1 MKIFHRG
8 KEYDIFYRLNRDEKH
23 DEIPDSVFLQSVAP
37 NGGPDSVDQPW
48 RGIVTRDGWKYVRFH
63 EMPWLLYHFA
73 EDPLEEVNLAHNGEF
88 REKRLEL
95 EACLREWEEK
105 TGDFENS
112 RIVREEKV

>member
-1 MKIFHRG
+1 MPVYSGSIEFRQNERSLQKIR
-8 KEYDIFYRLNRDEKH
+8 NR
-23 DEIPDSVFLQSVAP
+23 A
-37 NGGPDSVDQPW
+37 
-48 RGIVTRDGWKYVRFH
+48 
-63 EMPWLLYHFA
+63 A
-73 EDPLEEVNLAHNGEF
+73 EDLAHNGEF